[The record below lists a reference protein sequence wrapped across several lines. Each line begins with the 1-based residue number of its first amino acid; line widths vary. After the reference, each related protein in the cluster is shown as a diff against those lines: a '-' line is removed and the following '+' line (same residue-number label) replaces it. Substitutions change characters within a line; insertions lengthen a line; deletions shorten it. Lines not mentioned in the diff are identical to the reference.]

1 MVRTI
6 IRRFLD
12 QQIPSG
18 SRNAVKL
25 DPAMSAMEESP
36 PRGAD
41 LDLTQSRAQP
51 RSS

>member
-12 QQIPSG
+12 QQIQGG
-18 SRNAVKL
+18 SRSALKL
-25 DPAMSAMEESP
+25 DPAMSPMEESP
-36 PRGAD
+36 PRGTDPD
-41 LDLTQSRAQP
+41 LPQSRAQP